1 MKGDY
6 TRESVTEVNFTSL
19 GHRFRMTYS
28 DAEYLDVADYHITAI
43 SVGAKA
49 LLDDDEAFE
58 QIWQAGLAALSDA

>member
-6 TRESVTEVNFTSL
+6 TRESVIEVNFTSL

-28 DAEYLDVADYHITAI
+28 DAEYLDVADYQITAI
-43 SVGAKA
+43 SVGAQA

-58 QIWQAGLAALSDA
+58 QIWQAGLAALSDS

>member
-1 MKGDY
+1 
-6 TRESVTEVNFTSL
+6 
-19 GHRFRMTYS
+19 MTYS

>member
-6 TRESVTEVNFTSL
+6 TRESGTEINFNCL
-19 GHRFRMTYS
+19 GHRVRMTYS

>member
-6 TRESVTEVNFTSL
+6 TRESVTEVNFNCL

-58 QIWQAGLAALSDA
+58 HIWQAGLAALSDA